1 MANAKIDVVGQN
13 ELPIVV
19 ELYNQMFRPQKDVA
33 FFRRRYLGRYN
44 PLILL
49 AHLDEQP
56 VGFFCGFEL
65 KPSTFF
71 AWLYGVLPEFREA
84 GVASQLADAAHAWA
98 AEHDYSL
105 MRFECQNQHRAML
118 QMAIT
123 QGYDIVGVR
132 WDSDRNANLVIF
144 EKAIG
149 IGHVG
154 GD

>member
-13 ELPIVV
+13 DLPVV
-19 ELYNQMFRPQKDVA
+19 LELYNQMFRPQKDA
-33 FFRRRYLGRYN
+33 QFFRRRYMGRYN
-44 PLILL
+44 PLILV
-49 AHLDEQP
+49 ASLDERP

-123 QGYDIVGVR
+123 QGFDIVGVR

-144 EKAIG
+144 EKTIAAG
-149 IGHVG
+149 ASG